1 MSLAITEQHKPK
13 TQQVTPIFPIP
24 TPNGTF
30 TIQQPKQTPKELIQA
45 QQITTK
51 TTIRDKGN
59 CSKQTR
65 KEKKKKNEKNEKN
78 EKKNMTIKKNFFCA
92 LGSQGEPIRS
102 RKRYST

>member
-51 TTIRDKGN
+51 TNKT
-59 CSKQTR
+59 SKTKT
-65 KEKKKKNEKNEKN
+65 KEH
-78 EKKNMTIKKNFFCA
+78 
-92 LGSQGEPIRS
+92 SPPIL
-102 RKRYST
+102 KQHIVLNVAQLKD

>member
-51 TTIRDKGN
+51 
-59 CSKQTR
+59 
-65 KEKKKKNEKNEKN
+65 
-78 EKKNMTIKKNFFCA
+78 
-92 LGSQGEPIRS
+92 P
-102 RKRYST
+102 

>member
-51 TTIRDKGN
+51 TNKT
-59 CSKQTR
+59 SKTKT
-65 KEKKKKNEKNEKN
+65 KEHSSPYLNN
-78 EKKNMTIKKNFFCA
+78 TLSSI
-92 LGSQGEPIRS
+92 
-102 RKRYST
+102 

>member
-65 KEKKKKNEKNEKN
+65 KWKKEKSGREENREKEKVVN
-78 EKKNMTIKKNFFCA
+78 IGIILK
-92 LGSQGEPIRS
+92 
-102 RKRYST
+102 

>member
-65 KEKKKKNEKNEKN
+65 KEKLSILNKKN
-78 EKKNMTIKKNFFCA
+78 TIKQYYHCRIKVKM
-92 LGSQGEPIRS
+92 G
-102 RKRYST
+102 

>member
-65 KEKKKKNEKNEKN
+65 KEKKKTLHRQYFFFIAKN
-78 EKKNMTIKKNFFCA
+78 
-92 LGSQGEPIRS
+92 
-102 RKRYST
+102 